1 MTYDFLTYVN
11 IPNIDLISNWTTG
24 VNPFKLSV
32 IKKTNKD
39 EPDWYV
45 CSVKLSN
52 SPIGS
57 INPLKLNASAGTSIY
72 LEEALTR
79 SVGEAIERYSS
90 SNFFMSETP
99 HLQTVDETKQF
110 VRCAD
115 CENAPVSFKKR
126 GITEKIEHTKVFRL
140 ADQSTDYLPYETVHL
155 GYLKKDTKALFS
167 SPIST
172 GCSFFHTKE
181 TAIFKGIMEVIERD
195 AIMRWWYLN
204 FPDTRVIR
212 TDDIFSFDIQ
222 ERIKRIKSKNM
233 EVYLFEISAYK
244 KFPVV
249 LCLLKGNEFPYACFG
264 ASCNTDIKKAIAK
277 SLDEAMSIR
286 TMAKWTGKKAN
297 INTRNFNWITQLTD
311 HMELYANWKDAPVIQ
326 KITNLVNADEV
337 SIRDYP
343 EKTGITTFEDLQQ
356 LAREFA
362 DSGVDIYYKDL
373 TLPEI
378 SPLGSVIRVVI
389 PQMIPL
395 SQSYSTRWLSS
406 LLKEKEIDEI
416 NPYPQPFA

>member
-1 MTYDFLTYVN
+1 MDNRSQSIQTFSY
-11 IPNIDLISNWTTG
+11 
-24 VNPFKLSV
+24 
-32 IKKTNKD
+32 KKTNKD

-115 CENAPVSFKKR
+115 CENAPVSFKKS

-249 LCLLKGNEFPYACFG
+249 LCLLKGNSFPYACFG
-264 ASCNTDIKKAIAK
+264 ASCNTDIKKQLRNLWMKPCLYERWQNGPEK
-277 SLDEAMSIR
+277 S
-286 TMAKWTGKKAN
+286 KYK
-297 INTRNFNWITQLTD
+297 
-311 HMELYANWKDAPVIQ
+311 
-326 KITNLVNADEV
+326 
-337 SIRDYP
+337 YP
-343 EKTGITTFEDLQQ
+343 EFQ
-356 LAREFA
+356 LDHSTDRSHGVICQLERCSCYTKNYK
-362 DSGVDIYYKDL
+362 SGKRRRSFY
-373 TLPEI
+373 P
-378 SPLGSVIRVVI
+378 R
-389 PQMIPL
+389 L
-395 SQSYSTRWLSS
+395 SGKNRYN
-406 LLKEKEIDEI
+406 D
-416 NPYPQPFA
+416 F